1 MTDKFKA
8 ERDNIQ
14 VSIRIK
20 PLIEDGRSC
29 IKLDSNLKNT
39 IIIEGNQ
46 QQQQDQKYFYFDYV
60 AQQDSSQEDIFNI
73 VGKQQAINCLDGY
86 NGCVF
91 VYGQTGSGKTYTMM
105 GTQKQP
111 GLLPRVI
118 DFLFNCILEDSQEN
132 VEYLV
137 KCSYLEIY
145 NEHIIDLLNPQL
157 GNLQLREDL
166 KKGVYVEQLSE
177 EVCTNVTES
186 LEVLQRGSLNR
197 HISSTQ
203 MNIES
208 SRSHSVFTIQ
218 LESRRQS
225 SQTQVINH
233 RFSRFHFVDLAGSER
248 QKQSQVQ
255 GERLREGC
263 NINKS
268 LHILGNVINS
278 LVEDNQSYV
287 HYRDSKLTFLLKDS
301 LGGNSR
307 THLIA
312 NIQQSQQFYQE
323 TLSTLMFSKRVKQ
336 VKNKARINEDE
347 SGNLESL
354 KNEIKRLKQ
363 ELAKSVT
370 TQQQKWESPKK
381 FEQKQ
386 QQQSF
391 INEQFLQSLELESL
405 MINDQKY
412 IKLEE
417 ILKCYLEQSTE
428 SETALFL
435 EIEKYLNGIKQ
446 LKEGFQ
452 LGQQL
457 EQQLKFVIKLQNEQ
471 IQKLKLN
478 QSADDIQQQ
487 IQQQLAYALQSQG
500 LVMKTFYENLT
511 LKEQQGATQTV
522 SKVQVQVDTNLNLL
536 KDIVETVQN
545 SLNERRQFQ
554 QQLDLQFNSQYVTLD
569 KFKELETQSEYK
581 EKLLS
586 EQTQKLV
593 QMEEQIKEIEK
604 QIFHKLEENG
614 ITFNENDQIVD
625 VRDQQIQ
632 DLKFKI
638 TDLNQELKNSNQ
650 ELEELYNN
658 SEKVIQQLKIENQQ
672 ILTQKQEIEINYE
685 LTQTNISVFQDN
697 SKQQIAILEQQL
709 IQLKDQNQQQS
720 NQYQYLNQQ
729 NEEFKQ
735 QILNQQN
742 QNNQITQELIEN
754 EEKLK
759 QLNQI
764 IVDNDITIQELK
776 QQLSTYESIIT
787 QLKNNLNDQN
797 TKLQLNQQSIS
808 QLEQENINIKQE
820 CSKYQNQLVI
830 IQDQLQL
837 SMSKLE
843 NSEQELFTQLQQS
856 QIDNQNLQ
864 HQNSL
869 ISKEKQ
875 DMQQEIIILIQKL
888 NSKDEDL
895 QNTHLQLQQTQQ
907 KYQEEIAIYQ
917 QNQLVQNQ
925 NLEKNYQDQIKQQNK
940 DFELLLSQLNAK
952 KDQDQTKLNQ
962 EIHSLNCIIKEKE
975 TYITETQSQ
984 QEFQINLL
992 NQKIQNETQ
1001 RAQHLES
1008 MLERQKQEFEEIQ
1021 KEQMSSIEILQKQ
1034 LESKQAVIQ
1043 ETSDHY
1049 NQVHE
1054 LYLSLQARMEQKDQ
1068 VNSELKRDMLQ
1079 NKSKLESQTKE
1090 IQQLQ
1095 QKIVSIE
1102 NENLQSRNTMEI
1114 QQQGKL
1120 QDMTQKL
1127 QIKMR
1132 TIEQLT
1138 NEKTN
1143 LNDKIREIECESNKY
1158 KLTIS
1163 QLEQQYQE
1171 SQNQNN
1177 LLQTQIQFLNN
1188 KINDKEQEFEYL
1200 QQELNKQNQ
1209 ILDKSSEIWKK
1220 ETDQMETDNNILKIQ
1235 ISDKQKEIYKIE
1247 QKLNLSLN
1255 ELQQK
1260 EQQID
1265 QLKLQLNN
1273 FNSNQQQQLELTSKD
1288 NLLLKKEIQQL
1299 NQHIES
1305 QHEEIDQMRV
1315 ELDQKQLQVDEN
1327 KSSVKKLS
1335 KQLELE
1341 IKQYSLHL
1349 KKNED
1354 QHKKEVQELVDQLDI
1369 HQKQLQQKDMVI
1381 EQLNKQINGLQC
1393 AFETKED
1400 LNHQTQKDIQQLKD
1414 KLKSDQNKFTKIIQG
1429 LENANIQLKNQLE
1442 ESNHQIQ
1449 ENVHKY
1455 QSIQKQNDLQNIQ
1468 FNEQQE
1474 KYNLLKDQFNRL
1486 ESQMKQESQI
1496 REQYSHIADKVTKE
1510 NNELKQKIDKKQ
1522 QIIVQ
1527 LESALLQNEETLKN
1541 VHDRA
1546 KEFCK
1551 QQEKEIN
1558 DIKDQYLKLE
1568 AEHNAILSQN
1578 QEREDENEQMKDQK
1592 DQALRQ
1598 MHTLED
1604 ENVKLKKE
1612 LQEQHEKLTKSNNE
1626 RSMLYKQIEEMQKDI
1641 AQLGGHN
1648 NPSQKIRYLN
1658 TIKQE
1663 NSCLKQEKLYLSEQ
1677 LQKEIEEK
1685 NKLLQQQQQNRK
1697 NTDSDNSQNTSKLDM
1712 QKLIVE
1718 NQRLNNEM
1726 IKLNQILNLSGIK
1739 NRFSTI
1745 KGSDGDKIIQ
1755 SVQLIIQEL
1764 IDCKQEI
1771 QQRNKDQEGKNLK
1784 YQTMEKDLLVMK
1796 QKFYAVQK
1804 DNPQIQTKAQSP
1816 AVQHDVLRDNNRMNM
1831 NSGSVQRQSKPKT
1844 QQAFQFQ

>member
-1 MTDKFKA
+1 MNLF
-8 ERDNIQ
+8 
-14 VSIRIK
+14 IK
-20 PLIEDGRSC
+20 YARPLIEDGRSC

-46 QQQQDQKYFYFDYV
+46 QLQQDQKYFYFDYV

-111 GLLPRVI
+111 GVLPRVI
-118 DFLFNCILEDSQEN
+118 DFLFNCILEDSSEN

-177 EVCTNVTES
+177 EVCTNVAES
-186 LEVLQRGSLNR
+186 LEVLQKGSLNR

-386 QQQSF
+386 QQSF

-405 MINDQKY
+405 MINDQNY

-487 IQQQLAYALQSQG
+487 IQQQLAYALQCQG

-511 LKEQQGATQTV
+511 LKEQQGAIQTV

-569 KFKELETQSEYK
+569 KFKELETLSEYK

-593 QMEEQIKEIEK
+593 FMEDQIKEIEK
-604 QIFHKLEENG
+604 QILQKLEENG
-614 ITFNENDQIVD
+614 ITFNENDKVVD

-632 DLKFKI
+632 DLKTKI
-638 TDLNQELKNSNQ
+638 TDLNQELQNSNQ
-650 ELEELYNN
+650 ELKELSIN
-658 SEKVIQQLKIENQQ
+658 SEQVIQQLRFENQQ
-672 ILTQKQEIEINYE
+672 IVNQKQEIESNYE
-685 LTQTNISVFQDN
+685 LTQTQISEFQDN
-697 SKQQIAILEQQL
+697 SKQQIINLEQQL
-709 IQLKDQNQQQS
+709 SQLQDQNSQYS
-720 NQYQYLNQQ
+720 NQYQQLNQQ
-729 NEEFKQ
+729 NEDLKYKIENEEHQNKQ
-735 QILNQQN
+735 L
-742 QNNQITQELIEN
+742 TQELIQN
-754 EEKLK
+754 QEKLK
-759 QLNQI
+759 LLDQI
-764 IVDNDITIQELK
+764 IVDNDIAIQEFK
-776 QQLSTYESIIT
+776 QQLTSYESIII
-787 QLKNNLNDQN
+787 QLKKNINDQN
-797 TKLQLNQQSIS
+797 ANLQLNQQSIS
-808 QLEQENINIKQE
+808 QLELENANLKQE
-820 CSKYQNQLVI
+820 CSKQQNELTLMQEQVS
-830 IQDQLQL
+830 L

-843 NSEQELFTQLQQS
+843 NSEQELFSQLQLS
-856 QIDNQNLQ
+856 QRDNQNLQ
-864 HQNSL
+864 NENSL
-869 ISKEKQ
+869 LSKANQE
-875 DMQQEIIILIQKL
+875 MQSEMDVLILEL
-888 NSKDEDL
+888 NSKTEDL
-895 QNTHLQLQQTQQ
+895 QNTQIQLQQKQQ
-907 KYQEEIAIYQ
+907 KYEQEIIIYQ
-917 QNQLVQNQ
+917 QKSQIERST
-925 NLEKNYQDQIKQQNK
+925 LEKDYQEQIKQQKK
-940 DFELLLSQLNAK
+940 DFELLLFQFNTKQSCDLN
-952 KDQDQTKLNQ
+952 KLNQ
-962 EIHSLNCIIKEKE
+962 EILSLNYIIKEKE
-975 TYITETQSQ
+975 TNNTESQSQ

-992 NQKIQNETQ
+992 NQKIQKETQ
-1001 RAQHLES
+1001 RALQLES
-1008 MLERQKQEFEEIQ
+1008 LLEGQKNEFQEIQ
-1021 KEQMSSIEILQKQ
+1021 KEQMSSIDLLQKQ

-1054 LYLSLQARMEQKDQ
+1054 LYLSLQARMEQKDL
-1068 VNSELKRDMLQ
+1068 VNSELKRDILQ

-1095 QKIVSIE
+1095 QKVISIE

-1127 QIKMR
+1127 SIKMR

-1138 NEKTN
+1138 AEKIN
-1143 LNDKIREIECESNKY
+1143 LNDKIKEIECESNKN
-1158 KLTIS
+1158 KQTICL
-1163 QLEQQYQE
+1163 LEQQQHE

-1177 LLQTQIQFLNN
+1177 LLQAQIQSLNN
-1188 KINDKEQEFEYL
+1188 ELNQKEQEIGFL
-1200 QQELNKQNQ
+1200 QQELSKQNQ
-1209 ILDKSSEIWKK
+1209 VLDKSSEIYKK
-1220 ETDQMETDNNILKIQ
+1220 ETDQMEIDNNILKKQ
-1235 ISDKQKEIYKIE
+1235 LSDKQKDIHKLE
-1247 QKLNLSLN
+1247 QKLNATLN
-1255 ELQQK
+1255 DLQLK

-1265 QLKLQLNN
+1265 QLKLQLNHLN
-1273 FNSNQQQQLELTSKD
+1273 TNLQQQLELTTKD

-1305 QHEEIDQMRV
+1305 QHEEIDQMRI
-1315 ELDQKQLQVDEN
+1315 ELDQKQTQVDEN
-1327 KSSVKKLS
+1327 KSAVKKLT

-1349 KKNED
+1349 KRNED

-1369 HQKQLQQKDMVI
+1369 HQKQLQQKDLIV
-1381 EQLNKQINGLQC
+1381 ESLNKQVNGLQC

-1414 KLKSDQNKFTKIIQG
+1414 KLKSDQNKFTKIIQS
-1429 LENANIQLKNQLE
+1429 LENANNQLKSQLE
-1442 ESNHQIQ
+1442 ESSHQIQ
-1449 ENVHKY
+1449 ENAHKY
-1455 QSIQKQNDLQNIQ
+1455 QSVQKQNDLQSIQ

-1474 KYNLLKDQFNRL
+1474 KYTLLKEQFTRL

-1604 ENVKLKKE
+1604 EIGKLKKE

-1697 NTDSDNSQNTSKLDM
+1697 NTDSDNQSSKLDM
-1712 QKLIVE
+1712 QKLMVE

-1726 IKLNQILNLSGIK
+1726 TKLNQILNLSGVK

-1755 SVQLIIQEL
+1755 SVQLLIQEL

-1796 QKFYAVQK
+1796 QKFYAIQK
-1804 DNPQIQTKAQSP
+1804 DNPQSQTKAQSP

-1844 QQAFQFQ
+1844 QQTFQFQ

>member
-60 AQQDSSQEDIFNI
+60 AQQDSTQEDIFNI

-118 DFLFNCILEDSQEN
+118 DFLFNCILEDSSEN

-370 TQQQKWESPKK
+370 QQQKWESPKK
-381 FEQKQ
+381 FEQN
-386 QQQSF
+386 QQQSQ

-478 QSADDIQQQ
+478 QSADEIQQQ
-487 IQQQLAYALQSQG
+487 IQQQLAYALQCQG
-500 LVMKTFYENLT
+500 LVMKTFYDNLT

-536 KDIVETVQN
+536 KEIVETVQN

-554 QQLDLQFNSQYVTLD
+554 QQIDIQFNSQYVTLD
-569 KFKELETQSEYK
+569 KFKELEIQSEYK

-593 QMEEQIKEIEK
+593 QMEDQIKEIEK
-604 QIFHKLEENG
+604 SIFQKLADNG
-614 ITFNENDQIVD
+614 ITFNENDQIID
-625 VRDQQIQ
+625 VRDKQIL
-632 DLKFKI
+632 DLKSRI
-638 TDLNQELKNSNQ
+638 SDLNQELKNSNQ
-650 ELEELYNN
+650 ELEELLNN
-658 SEKVIQQLKIENQQ
+658 SEQVIQQLKIENQQ
-672 ILTQKQEIEINYE
+672 IEAQKQEIQINYE
-685 LTQTNISVFQDN
+685 QQQTNISQFQDN
-697 SKQQIAILEQQL
+697 FKYQISQFEQQI
-709 IQLKDQNQQQS
+709 IQLKDQNQLQAH
-720 NQYQYLNQQ
+720 NYQ
-729 NEEFKQ
+729 E
-735 QILNQQN
+735 LNQQN
-742 QNNQITQELIEN
+742 QEFTQQIINEKNTNNQLALELAQN
-754 EEKLK
+754 EEKL
-759 QLNQI
+759 NQI
-764 IVDNDITIQELK
+764 NKTIGENNITIQELK
-776 QQLSTYESIIT
+776 QQLSQYESNIT
-787 QLKNNLNDQN
+787 QLKNDLSDQKTKFEQNQILVQELEFENENL
-797 TKLQLNQQSIS
+797 
-808 QLEQENINIKQE
+808 KQT
-820 CSKYQNQLVI
+820 CSKYQNELMIV
-830 IQDQLQL
+830 QDQLKL
-837 SMSKLE
+837 SVSKLE
-843 NSEQELFTQLQQS
+843 SSEQELFTQLQQV
-856 QIDNQNLQ
+856 QKDNQLLQ
-864 HQNSL
+864 YENTL
-869 ISKEKQ
+869 LSKTKNEI
-875 DMQQEIIILIQKL
+875 QQERYSLVQELNQKSQELL
-888 NSKDEDL
+888 NTQL
-895 QNTHLQLQQTQQ
+895 QFQQTQQ
-907 KYQEEIAIYQ
+907 NYQEDIIVLQ
-917 QNQLVQNQ
+917 QNYQIQNSD
-925 NLEKNYQDQIKQQNK
+925 LEKNYQDQMKQQKK
-940 DFELLLSQLNAK
+940 DFELLLSQLSAK
-952 KDQDQTKLNQ
+952 KDCDLNILNQ
-962 EIHSLNCIIKEKE
+962 EIHQLNCIIKEKE
-975 TYITETQSQ
+975 KNISEILSQ
-984 QEFQINLL
+984 QEFQVNML
-992 NQKIQNETQ
+992 NQKLQNETQ
-1001 RAQHLES
+1001 RASHLES
-1008 MLERQKQEFEEIQ
+1008 IIETQKLEFEDIQ
-1021 KEQMSSIEILQKQ
+1021 KEQMSSVDLLQKQ

-1054 LYLSLQARMEQKDQ
+1054 LYISLQARMEQKDQ

-1079 NKSKLESQTKE
+1079 HKSKLESQSKE

-1095 QKIVSIE
+1095 QKLVSIE
-1102 NENLQSRNTMEI
+1102 NDNQQSRNTMEI

-1127 QIKMR
+1127 QIKIR

-1138 NEKTN
+1138 NEKTA
-1143 LNDKIREIECESNKY
+1143 LNDKIKEIECESNKF
-1158 KLTIS
+1158 KQTII
-1163 QLEQQYQE
+1163 QLEEQCNEQQ
-1171 SQNQNN
+1171 
-1177 LLQTQIQFLNN
+1177 N
-1188 KINDKEQEFEYL
+1188 KIDQFECQIKCLTDTINEKESELEFL
-1200 QQELNKQNQ
+1200 QKEFNKQNQ

-1220 ETDQMETDNNILKIQ
+1220 ETNQMEIDNNILKIQ
-1235 ISDKQKEIYKIE
+1235 ISDKQKDIHKLE
-1247 QKLNLSLN
+1247 QRLNVSLN
-1255 ELQQK
+1255 DLQQK

-1265 QLKLQLNN
+1265 QLKLQLNHLN
-1273 FNSNQQQQLELTSKD
+1273 TNLQQQLELTSKD

-1299 NQHIES
+1299 NQHIDS
-1305 QHEEIDQMRV
+1305 QHDEIDQMRV
-1315 ELDQKQLQVDEN
+1315 ELDQKQSQVDEN
-1327 KSSVKKLS
+1327 KSTVKKLT

-1349 KKNED
+1349 KKYED

-1369 HQKQLQQKDMVI
+1369 HQKQLQQKDQQI
-1381 EQLNKQINGLQC
+1381 EQLNKQVNGLQC

-1400 LNHQTQKDIQQLKD
+1400 LNQQTQKDIQQLKD

-1455 QSIQKQNDLQNIQ
+1455 QSTQKQNDIQNIQ
-1468 FNEQQE
+1468 FSEQQD
-1474 KYNLLKDQFNRL
+1474 KYNLLKDHFTRL

-1496 REQYSHIADKVTKE
+1496 REQYSHIAEKVTKE

-1522 QIIVQ
+1522 QIIIQ
-1527 LESALLQNEETLKN
+1527 LEQALLQNEDTLKN

-1592 DQALRQ
+1592 DQALMQ
-1598 MHTLED
+1598 MHALED
-1604 ENVKLKKE
+1604 ENSKLKKE
-1612 LQEQHEKLTKSNNE
+1612 LQDQHEKLTKSNNE

-1685 NKLLQQQQQNRK
+1685 NKLLQQQQQTRK
-1697 NTDSDNSQNTSKLDM
+1697 NTDSDNQYNTSKLDM

-1726 IKLNQILNLSGIK
+1726 TKLNQILNLSGVK

-1755 SVQLIIQEL
+1755 SVQLLIQEL

-1816 AVQHDVLRDNNRMNM
+1816 AVQHDVLRDNNRINI
-1831 NSGSVQRQSKPKT
+1831 NSGSVQRQSKPKA
-1844 QQAFQFQ
+1844 QQTFQFQ

>member
-20 PLIEDGRSC
+20 PLLEDGRSC

-118 DFLFNCILEDSQEN
+118 DFLFNCILEDQSEN

-177 EVCTNVTES
+177 EVCTNVAES

-278 LVEDNQSYV
+278 LVEDNQSFV

-370 TQQQKWESPKK
+370 QQQKWESPKK
-381 FEQKQ
+381 FEQK

-478 QSADDIQQQ
+478 QSPDDIQQQ
-487 IQQQLAYALQSQG
+487 IQQQLAYALQCQG

-536 KDIVETVQN
+536 KEIVETVQN

-554 QQLDLQFNSQYVTLD
+554 QQLDLQFNSQYVTLE

-593 QMEEQIKEIEK
+593 LMEDQIKEIEK
-604 QIFHKLEENG
+604 QIFQKLQENG
-614 ITFNENDQIVD
+614 ITFNENDEVVD
-625 VRDQQIQ
+625 VRDKQIL
-632 DLKFKI
+632 DLKNRI
-638 TDLNQELKNSNQ
+638 SDLNQELKNQNQ
-650 ELEELYNN
+650 ELEELLNN
-658 SEKVIQQLKIENQQ
+658 SEQIIQQLKIENQQ
-672 ILTQKQEIEINYE
+672 IQTEKQEIQNNYE
-685 LTQTNISVFQDN
+685 QSQTNITAFQDN
-697 SKQQIAILEQQL
+697 SKQFIFGLEQQI
-709 IQLKDQNQQQS
+709 IQLEDKNQQQS
-720 NQYQYLNQQ
+720 NDYQQLNQL
-729 NEEFKQ
+729 NLEFKK
-735 QILNQQN
+735 QIINEQN
-742 QNNQITQELIEN
+742 TNSQLAQKLSEN
-754 EEKLK
+754 EEKLCEIK
-759 QLNQI
+759 TI
-764 IVDNDITIQELK
+764 ILDNDIAISEFKSQI
-776 QQLSTYESIIT
+776 SSYER
-787 QLKNNLNDQN
+787 QV
-797 TKLQLNQQSIS
+797 LQLNNELNEKENKIQQQQKSI
-808 QLEQENINIKQE
+808 QILELENINLKKECTQQQNELKVVQE
-820 CSKYQNQLVI
+820 
-830 IQDQLQL
+830 QLQL
-837 SMSKLE
+837 SVSKLE
-843 NSEQELFTQLQQS
+843 NSEQELFTQLQQL
-856 QIDNQNLQ
+856 QRDNQILQ
-864 HQNSL
+864 NENSL
-869 ISKEKQ
+869 LQKVKQEILKEK
-875 DMQQEIIILIQKL
+875 DILIQDFNQKT
-888 NSKDEDL
+888 EEL
-895 QNTHLQLQQTQQ
+895 QNTQLQLYQIQQN
-907 KYQEEIAIYQ
+907 YQEEMKKFQ
-917 QNQLVQNQ
+917 QNQQIQNFD
-925 NLEKNYQDQIKQQNK
+925 LEKNYQDQMKQQKK
-940 DFELLLSQLNAK
+940 DFELLISQLNSK
-952 KDQDQTKLNQ
+952 KDCDLGKLNQ
-962 EIHSLNCIIKEKE
+962 EILSLNCLIKEQE
-975 TYITETQSQ
+975 QQYSQ
-984 QEFQINLL
+984 MKSQLESQISLL
-992 NQKIQNETQ
+992 NQKLQNESQKSSQLEIMFETQ
-1001 RAQHLES
+1001 
-1008 MLERQKQEFEEIQ
+1008 KCEFEEIQ
-1021 KEQMSSIEILQKQ
+1021 KEQMSSVDLLQKQ

-1054 LYLSLQARMEQKDQ
+1054 LYISLQARMEQKDQ
-1068 VNSELKRDMLQ
+1068 VNSEMKRDVLQ
-1079 NKSKLESQTKE
+1079 QKSKIESQSKE

-1095 QKIVSIE
+1095 QKIISIE
-1102 NENLQSRNTMEI
+1102 NDNQQSRNTLEI

-1127 QIKMR
+1127 QIKIK

-1138 NEKTN
+1138 NEKTA
-1143 LNDKIREIECESNKY
+1143 LNEKVKDIESESNKF
-1158 KLTIS
+1158 KLTIC
-1163 QLEQQYQE
+1163 QLEQQLNE
-1171 SQNQNN
+1171 SQNKSN
-1177 LLQTQIQFLNN
+1177 LLQSQIQGLSNT
-1188 KINDKEQEFEYL
+1188 INDKEQSIEFL

-1209 ILDKSSEIWKK
+1209 ILDKSSQIWKK

-1235 ISDKQKEIYKIE
+1235 INDKQKEIHKLESKISVN
-1247 QKLNLSLN
+1247 LND
-1255 ELQQK
+1255 LQLK
-1260 EQQID
+1260 EQQIE
-1265 QLKLQLNN
+1265 QLKLQLNYLN
-1273 FNSNQQQQLELTSKD
+1273 TNLQQQLELTSKD
-1288 NLLLKKEIQQL
+1288 NQLLKKEIQQL
-1299 NQHIES
+1299 NQHIDS

-1315 ELDQKQLQVDEN
+1315 ELDQKQAQVDEN
-1327 KSSVKKLS
+1327 KSAVKKLT
-1335 KQLELE
+1335 KQMELE

-1369 HQKQLQQKDMVI
+1369 HQKQLQQKDQMI
-1381 EQLNKQINGLQC
+1381 EQLSKQVNGLQC

-1400 LNHQTQKDIQQLKD
+1400 LNLQTQKDIQHLKD

-1442 ESNHQIQ
+1442 EYTHQIQ

-1455 QSIQKQNDLQNIQ
+1455 QSIQKQNDFQSTQ
-1468 FNEQQE
+1468 FSEQQE
-1474 KYNLLKDQFNRL
+1474 KYNLLKDQFTRL

-1527 LESALLQNEETLKN
+1527 LEQALLQNEETLKN

-1578 QEREDENEQMKDQK
+1578 QEREDENEQIKDQK
-1592 DQALRQ
+1592 DQALVQ
-1598 MHTLED
+1598 MHTLEE
-1604 ENVKLKKE
+1604 ENLKLKKE

-1663 NSCLKQEKLYLSEQ
+1663 NSSLKQEKLYLSEQ

-1697 NTDSDNSQNTSKLDM
+1697 NTDSDNQQQNISKLDM

-1726 IKLNQILNLSGIK
+1726 TKLNQILNLSGVK

-1755 SVQLIIQEL
+1755 SVQLLIQEL

-1816 AVQHDVLRDNNRMNM
+1816 AVQNDVLRDNNRINI
-1831 NSGSVQRQSKPKT
+1831 NSGSVQRQSKPKA
-1844 QQAFQFQ
+1844 QQTFQFQ